1 MALSKLALLTQVF
14 NDATTLPSEP
24 GFNTVS
30 HVVHVLGL
38 PLRTLFCRD
47 KGSGGVDPSST
58 GRAAQDRILFF
69 NINNT
74 LNVTRTPSRVGVHP
88 APLAPTHTASLQS

>member
-14 NDATTLPSEP
+14 NDATTPPSEP

-47 KGSGGVDPSST
+47 KGSGGVDHRLQGERLKTEFSSL
-58 GRAAQDRILFF
+58 I
-69 NINNT
+69 
-74 LNVTRTPSRVGVHP
+74 
-88 APLAPTHTASLQS
+88 